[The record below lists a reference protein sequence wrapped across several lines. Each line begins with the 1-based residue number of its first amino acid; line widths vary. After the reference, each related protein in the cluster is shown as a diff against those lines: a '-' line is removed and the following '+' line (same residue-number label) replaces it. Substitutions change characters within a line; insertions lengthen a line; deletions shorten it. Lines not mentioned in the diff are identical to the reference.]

1 MMPISTMQFQNEWPR
16 YGYTLA
22 VNLRQLRL
30 ERGLTQEK
38 LAHLAGMSRSSISNL
53 ERNESNQAR
62 SVDPTMST
70 IYRLS
75 AALQV
80 TPSELFPD
88 VDEVVLEYDAD
99 WPLAET

>member
-88 VDEVVLEYDAD
+88 VDEVVLGYDAD

>member
-1 MMPISTMQFQNEWPR
+1 MLPISTLQFQNEWPR

-22 VNLRQLRL
+22 VNLRELRL
-30 ERGLTQEK
+30 ARGLTQEK
-38 LAHLAGMSRSSISNL
+38 LAHLAGMSRSAISNL

-62 SVDPTMST
+62 SADPAMST

-80 TPSELFPD
+80 APSDLLPE
-88 VDEVVLEYDAD
+88 VDEVVLEYDAT
-99 WPLAET
+99 WPLAEF

>member
-1 MMPISTMQFQNEWPR
+1 MMPISAQQFQNEWPR

-22 VNLRQLRL
+22 VNLRALRL
-30 ERGLTQEK
+30 ARGLTQEK
-38 LAHLAGMSRSSISNL
+38 LAHLAGMSRSAISNL

-62 SVDPTMST
+62 SADPTMST

-80 TPSELFPD
+80 TPAELLPE
-88 VDEVVLEYDAD
+88 VDEVVLEYRAS
-99 WPLAET
+99 WPLARS